1 MADAVVWP
9 ANNAL
14 MEARSDVSEAS
25 CALAS
30 LASTSRL
37 APASL
42 AALRC
47 SCFACTGHW
56 EMPWLLDE
64 QAAQTPA
71 SCRAELLPARTCSY
85 LQLDPYR
92 QEPRF
97 VQLLHNCCTPAEEIG
112 GGDGVA
118 GGVLAE

>member
-9 ANNAL
+9 ANIAF
-14 MEARSDVSEAS
+14 MEARSDVIVAS
-25 CALAS
+25 CAFAS
-30 LASTSRL
+30 LASTSL
-37 APASL
+37 LEPASL

-56 EMPWLLDE
+56 EIPWLLDE

-71 SCRAELLPARTCSY
+71 SCRAEVLPAPTCSY

-97 VQLLHNCCTPAEEIG
+97 VQLLHSGLLVGG
-112 GGDGVA
+112 GGDGDA
-118 GGVLAE
+118 ERVLAE